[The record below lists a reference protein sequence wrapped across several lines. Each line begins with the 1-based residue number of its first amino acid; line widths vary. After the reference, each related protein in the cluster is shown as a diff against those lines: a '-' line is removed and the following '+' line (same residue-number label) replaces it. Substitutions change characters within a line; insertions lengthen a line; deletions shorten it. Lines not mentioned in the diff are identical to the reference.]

1 MINIRLQE
9 IIYNNLLKLKITKS
23 TKSLK
28 NQEINNDKIFSPRT
42 LKKTISNENFIKYQW
57 GWII

>member
-9 IIYNNLLKLKITKS
+9 IIYNNLVKLKITKS
-23 TKSLK
+23 NKSLK

>member
-9 IIYNNLLKLKITKS
+9 IIYNNLVKLKITKS
-23 TKSLK
+23 NKSLK

-57 GWII
+57 GWTI

>member
-1 MINIRLQE
+1 MINIILPE

-28 NQEINNDKIFSPRT
+28 NQEINNDKIFSQRT